1 MIIFDS
7 DSWTSDRII
16 FCAAEILQ
24 QTARF
29 PSSSRLGMGCLIM
42 VTTQKQ
48 SRTTRQDK
56 TQALRIASGTL
67 DLWPRN
73 KFYCKTAMK
82 SC

>member
-16 FCAAEILQ
+16 FCAADILQ

-42 VTTQKQ
+42 VVTTQKR
-48 SRTTRQDK
+48 SRQDK
-56 TQALRIASGTL
+56 TQALRIGSGTL